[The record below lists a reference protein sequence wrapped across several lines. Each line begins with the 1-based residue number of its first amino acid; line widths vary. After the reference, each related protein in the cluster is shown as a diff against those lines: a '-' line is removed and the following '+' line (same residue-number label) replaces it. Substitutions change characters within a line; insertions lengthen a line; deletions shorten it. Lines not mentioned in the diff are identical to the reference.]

1 MHHCLNCNELLSARR
16 PPRFCPACGQDTRVK
31 PPTLREFAQQ
41 FGGAYL
47 ATEGALWRTLK
58 LLLIKPGE
66 LTAQYLAGR
75 RKHYVLPLRLYLT
88 VSVVVLLAFRLAAH
102 WQPDIDNVSQRDP
115 LAARNGEINVP
126 GLGRAGL
133 NRGVFFCK
141 DFPAWMCQRL
151 QRRFDVDK
159 TALARELDQVKE
171 RFVGN
176 TGVALFVMMPGFA
189 WLLKLAYWR
198 RRMLFT
204 EHLVFTLHVH
214 ALWLL
219 AALLLLT
226 ESPWLIL
233 PTLFL
238 LPAYTLLAMRRVY
251 GGRWWPRL
259 LRSAVVFSLYLFI
272 FLVVLTGLVLWTV
285 TV

>member
-1 MHHCLNCNELLSARR
+1 MHTCLNCGELLSARR
-16 PPRFCPACGQDTRVK
+16 PPKFCPACGQDTRVK
-31 PPTLREFAQQ
+31 PPSLREFAQQ

-58 LLLIKPGE
+58 LLLAKPGE

-75 RKHYVLPLRLYLT
+75 RRHYVLPLRLYLT
-88 VSVVVLLAFRLAAH
+88 ISLMVLLAFRLAAH
-102 WQPDIDNVSQRDP
+102 LQPDIDNEPARDP
-115 LAARNGEINVP
+115 QATRSAQINVP
-126 GLGRAGL
+126 GFGSAGL
-133 NRGVFFCK
+133 HRGVFFCK

-159 TALARELDQVKE
+159 TALARELGQVKE
-171 RFVGN
+171 RFVAN
-176 TGVALFVMMPGFA
+176 TGAALFVLMPGFA
-189 WLLKLAYWR
+189 WLLKGVYWR

-204 EHLVFTLHVH
+204 EHLVFALHVH

-226 ESPWLIL
+226 ESLWLIL
-233 PTLFL
+233 PTLVL
-238 LPAYTLLAMRRVY
+238 VPAYTLLAMRRVY

-259 LRSAVVFSLYLFI
+259 LRAGLVFNLYLFM
-272 FLVVLTGLVLWTV
+272 FLLVLTVLLLWTLAV
-285 TV
+285 

>member
-16 PPRFCPACGQDTRVK
+16 PPKFCPACGQDTRVK
-31 PPTLREFAQQ
+31 PPSLREFAQQ

-58 LLLIKPGE
+58 LLLIQPGE

-88 VSVVVLLAFRLAAH
+88 ISLLVLLAFRLAASL
-102 WQPDIDNVSQRDP
+102 QPDLDNNPLRDANAP
-115 LAARNGEINVP
+115 RNGEINIP
-126 GLGRAGL
+126 GVGQAGL

-141 DFPAWMCQRL
+141 EFPAWMCQRM

-159 TALARELDQVKE
+159 AALARELDQVKE

-176 TGVALFVMMPGFA
+176 VGAAMFVLMPGFA
-189 WLLKLAYWR
+189 LLFKLVYWR
-198 RRMLFT
+198 RRMVFT
-204 EHLVFTLHVH
+204 EHLVFALHVH

-219 AALLLLT
+219 ASALLLT
-226 ESPWLIL
+226 ESLWFI
-233 PTLFL
+233 T
-238 LPAYTLLAMRRVY
+238 PALVAVPVYTLLAMRRVY
-251 GGRWWPRL
+251 CGRWWPRL
-259 LRSAVVFSLYLFI
+259 LRAGLVLCCYLFLLLLAI
-272 FLVVLTGLVLWTV
+272 TALVLWTV
-285 TV
+285 VV